1 MSEIRRPRQAVTSVA
16 AEQLKPPARLKFKVL
31 LSILPQICSVM
42 KDAPLTWEE
51 IAQNHL
57 DRVQSR
63 AINSAVPGTTN
74 NLQSCRH
81 RRNVASLT
89 VMFKIQTEQVTHLQS
104 LRQPVRRTTRITRA
118 VERLPVALEQP
129 RCKA

>member
-31 LSILPQICSVM
+31 WSIRPQICSVM

-57 DRVQSR
+57 DR